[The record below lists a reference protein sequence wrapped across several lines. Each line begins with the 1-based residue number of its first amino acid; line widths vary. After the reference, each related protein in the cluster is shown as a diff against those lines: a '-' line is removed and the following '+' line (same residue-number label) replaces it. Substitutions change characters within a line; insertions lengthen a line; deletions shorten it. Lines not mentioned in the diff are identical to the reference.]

1 MATTVE
7 AAVGSILA
15 ESPDMGAKK
24 IVAMVKE
31 THPALVEQT
40 NAKSVSLKIAAQM
53 ANRSTVSQPP
63 GGREPLID
71 RSAMSAPGA
80 GSNAELS

>member
-40 NAKSVSLKIAAQM
+40 NAKSVSLENAAQM
-53 ANRSTVSQPP
+53 ANRC
-63 GGREPLID
+63 
-71 RSAMSAPGA
+71 
-80 GSNAELS
+80 